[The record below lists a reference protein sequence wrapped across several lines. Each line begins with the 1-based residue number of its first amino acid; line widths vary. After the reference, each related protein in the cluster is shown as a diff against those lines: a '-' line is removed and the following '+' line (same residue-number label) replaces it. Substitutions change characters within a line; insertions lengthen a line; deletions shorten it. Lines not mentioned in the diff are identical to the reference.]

1 MGNYRGKD
9 QETWREVDRNN
20 PQWRTEKTVF
30 WKSLSDWWDDI
41 KLSEEGEEREKGVK
55 NIKEKNSQMFLNLT
69 KNINSEF
76 QEANLQC
83 NKYE

>member
-9 QETWREVDRNN
+9 QETWREVNRNN
-20 PQWRTEKTVF
+20 SQWRKEKTVF

-55 NIKEKNSQMFLNLT
+55 NIKEKNSQMFLNWT

>member
-30 WKSLSDWWDDI
+30 WKSLRDWWDDI
-41 KLSEEGEEREKGVK
+41 KLSEEGEEREKGVE